1 MSNLAI
7 RDRSYGLWN
16 FRPTGPITK
25 HRWNQ
30 TLHRMQAQR
39 GSEAGLYLVFR
50 STLVST
56 TNVALEELRKTCGRR
71 RKSLHMQLKMNSAA
85 T

>member
-1 MSNLAI
+1 
-7 RDRSYGLWN
+7 
-16 FRPTGPITK
+16 
-25 HRWNQ
+25 
-30 TLHRMQAQR
+30 MQAQR

-56 TNVALEELRKTCGRR
+56 TNVGLEELRKTCGRR
-71 RKSLHMQLKMNSAA
+71 RKSLHVQLKMNSAA